1 MEKRDNKQELDIAI
15 LQNNYKSMS
24 DKIDNLQEIVLEGF
38 KELKKELKDNYV
50 SNDKFLPV
58 KILTYGFAGILFSAV
73 VVAIVA
79 NVMK

>member
-1 MEKRDNKQELDIAI
+1 MEKDNKQELDIAI

-24 DKIDNLQEIVLEGF
+24 EKIDDLQAIVINGF
-38 KELKKELKDNYV
+38 KEIKTELRENYV

-73 VVAIVA
+73 IVALVA
-79 NVMK
+79 NVIK